1 MPSPKIK
8 AYQPTLQQPNLVTTV
23 TSYTDS
29 RNRALIGNGY
39 DGVVR
44 VVAGSYYGTGVLLYN
59 GQAVLTAAHVFASET
74 TSTSVVFETSYGT
87 QSIAAKKVLINSDYN
102 STSSTNDLALVWLS
116 SAAPTSAERYELY
129 RAEDEIGKTFT
140 MVGYGRP
147 GTGSAGQL
155 SSPSNPPWR
164 LQAKNQFDTD
174 VSTLLPFFSSTPAW
188 AAISNKQLAA
198 DFDDGTSLHDALGLL
213 ARKPDLGLGT
223 SEGLIAPGDSG
234 GPAFIGNKVAGIASY
249 TADLESTIHHPDI
262 DTVSNSSFGEVAV
275 WERVSAYQQWIDQ
288 NLRAQSSNAPQTIA
302 AVQKSV
308 TEGNSGITYAYF
320 WVQLNG
326 PSLHDHAVLSVDY
339 KTRDG
344 TAKAGQDY
352 IGTQGRLNLYST
364 EDHAIVAVEILGD
377 YTPEPSEN
385 FYLDISNPLGAAF
398 EGGQVVLTA
407 MRTIV
412 NDDGIFA

>member
-1 MPSPKIK
+1 MN
-8 AYQPTLQQPNLVTTV
+8 A
-23 TSYTDS
+23 
-29 RNRALIGNGY
+29 
-39 DGVVR
+39 
-44 VVAGSYYGTGVLLYN
+44 
-59 GQAVLTAAHVFASET
+59 
-74 TSTSVVFETSYGT
+74 
-87 QSIAAKKVLINSDYN
+87 
-102 STSSTNDLALVWLS
+102 
-116 SAAPTSAERYELY
+116 
-129 RAEDEIGKTFT
+129 DEIRRNLEALAQELGSTGEEVPVVI
-140 MVGYGRP
+140 VGG
-147 GTGSAGQL
+147 
-155 SSPSNPPWR
+155 
-164 LQAKNQFDTD
+164 
-174 VSTLLPFFSSTPAW
+174 
-188 AAISNKQLAA
+188 
-198 DFDDGTSLHDALGLL
+198 ALM
-213 ARKPDLGLGT
+213 
-223 SEGLIAPGDSG
+223 
-234 GPAFIGNKVAGIASY
+234 AFRN
-249 TADLESTIHHPDI
+249 LRESTTDI